1 MVFLISS
8 FFKVESG
15 LCSDCLDILER
26 AIRPLYN
33 KDCECMEI
41 YLQSI
46 YTYIFVSV
54 CTDI

>member
-41 YLQSI
+41 YIQRIHMLCNL
-46 YTYIFVSV
+46 V
-54 CTDI
+54 